1 MIPAHETPL
10 TNGAAGLG
18 ASLRAQVPVL
28 RDGDLVLR
36 APDLGDF
43 DSYASIVCGER
54 ADPMGGPLSRDEAW
68 DDFAR
73 MTATWLLR
81 GHGVWTVTL
90 GGRVMG
96 FVLIGFEPGDA
107 EPELGYLFTAAAEGR
122 GLATRAARLVLAHA
136 GGAQGVDSLVS
147 YIAPGHARSRAV
159 AKRLGARH
167 DGLLDG
173 SEIWRHLPR
182 APLEAERSA

>member
-96 FVLIGFEPGDA
+96 FVLIGCYGVDRRTWP
-107 EPELGYLFTAAAEGR
+107 AA
-122 GLATRAARLVLAHA
+122 GLAPWLPMRWQLTTVASLSCFLAA
-136 GGAQGVDSLVS
+136 GAT
-147 YIAPGHARSRAV
+147 
-159 AKRLGARH
+159 
-167 DGLLDG
+167 
-173 SEIWRHLPR
+173 
-182 APLEAERSA
+182 